1 MNCKEDAV
9 AGIVLGGMAWSEP
22 RGYAPLVACALAWR
36 ETKGVEII
44 WDKRSLQDFESFS
57 VAELARRYDL
67 LVIDHP
73 HVGQATRESC
83 LAPFDELS
91 RAGEREALTHA
102 SVGPSWASYIWRGR
116 QWALPI
122 DAAAQVMA
130 WRPDLIDPPP
140 ATWDETLALL
150 RRVPAL
156 CPMRPP
162 HWLMALFTLAANLGA
177 SSSPEGPQLFDS
189 AAGVEAFARLNEL
202 MALADSRS
210 FAMDPVRALDTMSAA
225 DSHFALAPLIYGYV
239 SYAAEAFRPHRIR
252 FADIAPLGLAGPIG
266 SALGGAG
273 IAVSAMSG
281 HRREAADFCLLAR
294 ERHSSGGRLRSL
306 GRPAGAFR
314 GLGVGSGQRA
324 RRRFLPRHA
333 AHVRRRVA

>member
-1 MNCKEDAV
+1 
-9 AGIVLGGMAWSEP
+9 
-22 RGYAPLVACALAWR
+22 
-36 ETKGVEII
+36 
-44 WDKRSLQDFESFS
+44 
-57 VAELARRYDL
+57 
-67 LVIDHP
+67 
-73 HVGQATRESC
+73 
-83 LAPFDELS
+83 
-91 RAGEREALTHA
+91 
-102 SVGPSWASYIWRGR
+102 
-116 QWALPI
+116 
-122 DAAAQVMA
+122 
-130 WRPDLIDPPP
+130 
-140 ATWDETLALL
+140 
-150 RRVPAL
+150 
-156 CPMRPP
+156 MRPP